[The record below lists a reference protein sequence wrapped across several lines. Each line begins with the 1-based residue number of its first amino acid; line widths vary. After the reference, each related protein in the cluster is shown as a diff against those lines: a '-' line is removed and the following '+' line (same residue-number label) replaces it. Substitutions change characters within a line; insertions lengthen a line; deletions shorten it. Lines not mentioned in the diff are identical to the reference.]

1 MVSRNI
7 YSSPEQEI
15 KIFSTLDD
23 ENVVRYY
30 ENFKCLETVI
40 MVMELCGGNV
50 EQVCC

>member
-7 YSSPEQEI
+7 YSSPEKEI
-15 KIFSTLDD
+15 QIFSNLDD
-23 ENVVRYY
+23 GNVVGYSN
-30 ENFKCLETVI
+30 NFKDLETII